1 MVMTLVI
8 WDVFVLTCSQ
18 GSAVVEALQ
27 RRSGVD
33 NVAAGEDIGL
43 TGNALAMITTRVI
56 GI

>member
-1 MVMTLVI
+1 MMMMMGI
-8 WDVFVLTCSQ
+8 WGVFVLTCSQ

-33 NVAAGEDIGL
+33 DVAAGEDIGL
-43 TGNALAMITTRVI
+43 TGNALAIITTRVI